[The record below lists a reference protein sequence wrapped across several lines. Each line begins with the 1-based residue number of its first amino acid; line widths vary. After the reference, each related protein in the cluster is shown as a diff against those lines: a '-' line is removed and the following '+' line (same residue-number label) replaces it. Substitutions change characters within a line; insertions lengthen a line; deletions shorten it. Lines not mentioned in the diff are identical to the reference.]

1 MGTKGGILLAWSDSF
16 TELQSLVN
24 EFSVTIILSRGVF
37 KFMLTVVYGP
47 QEDDNKLR
55 FLAELRLIRFQ
66 NDLPWI
72 IIGDFN
78 LIRTNEETTGVPR
91 SMSIMREFNNFISD
105 VSLLDIPL
113 TGRNFTWSNKRP
125 IPTFSRLDRALI
137 STHWINLGSTANF
150 RDAAATTSDHPP
162 LILTLKPHDHS
173 FKRTFK
179 FENFWLSHSDIHG
192 IVRQAW
198 ESVPQY
204 TNSAKR
210 FLTKIKSTQTAL
222 TKWAQLKFRNKDNF
236 LTRSTWAIQQLDRVE
251 E

>member
-1 MGTKGGILLAWSDSF
+1 M
-16 TELQSLVN
+16 
-24 EFSVTIILSRGVF
+24 
-37 KFMLTVVYGP
+37 
-47 QEDDNKLR
+47 
-55 FLAELRLIRFQ
+55 
-66 NDLPWI
+66 
-72 IIGDFN
+72 
-78 LIRTNEETTGVPR
+78 
-91 SMSIMREFNNFISD
+91 
-105 VSLLDIPL
+105 
-113 TGRNFTWSNKRP
+113 
-125 IPTFSRLDRALI
+125 
-137 STHWINLGSTANF
+137 HWTNLGSTSNF

-179 FENFWLSHSDIHG
+179 FEIFWLSHSDIHG

-210 FLTKIKSTQTAL
+210 FLTKIKSTQTAI

-251 E
+251 EYRNLNALEMRLRIKLREHVFRWANEKETKWKQRSGCRWLQLGDNNTRYFHAIANRRKNNNHISMLLNDDDS